1 MHAPTADST
10 SGGEEEEAAYC
21 FLCEDRVEG
30 PSYCCNDCQ
39 FYLHNTCAKFELHPE
54 INHPFHPKHPLIL
67 LPKPPHRVAIHDWK
81 FSETRTF
88 IHKHPLIFI
97 EKHNRNDRGDCIG
110 CKEPLSFPIY
120 SCLDCYFHLHK
131 ECAELPLEI
140 THPYHRKHP
149 LTLLAD
155 PSTHPGKCSCYLCK
169 LTFKGFV
176 YHCSICKL
184 GIRVADAFPL
194 RMVTVT
200 SHEHPFTLI
209 VITLFILNVFLGIS
223 HLASLVAHTDTVIIH
238 TPSLLSKGF
247 GTVLGVVYA
256 VSFAMDRPLNVKNLD
271 ATLWSIG
278 NAAGL

>member
-1 MHAPTADST
+1 MELKYFSHKHPLMLIQKQMHAPTADST

-39 FYLHNTCAKFELHPE
+39 FYLHNTCAEFELHPE

-67 LPKPPHRVAIHDWK
+67 RPKPPHRVGIYLYWFCHTGRRGFGYHCASCN
-81 FSETRTF
+81 FSLDVNCALFQLSMIGNFPKLERL
-88 IHKHPLIFI
+88 IRKHPLIFI
-97 EKHNRNDRGDCIG
+97 EKHNRKDRGDCIG

-120 SCLDCYFHLHK
+120 RCLDCYFHFHK

-200 SHEHPFTLI
+200 SHEHPFTLVRSKI
-209 VITLFILNVFLGIS
+209 NSFVIF
-223 HLASLVAHTDTVIIH
+223 
-238 TPSLLSKGF
+238 
-247 GTVLGVVYA
+247 VV
-256 VSFAMDRPLNVKNLD
+256 
-271 ATLWSIG
+271 
-278 NAAGL
+278 